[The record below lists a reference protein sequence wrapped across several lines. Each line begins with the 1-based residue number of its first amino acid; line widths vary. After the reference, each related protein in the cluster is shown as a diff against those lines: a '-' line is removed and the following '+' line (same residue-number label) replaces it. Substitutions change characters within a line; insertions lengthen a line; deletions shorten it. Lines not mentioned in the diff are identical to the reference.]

1 MGDLNLQRN
10 FSCTVTRIRRSGI
23 DLSPSPEL
31 ELKFG
36 DKLMVVGEKEGLR
49 GVARLLGNNAKQL
62 SDTGLFP
69 YCHGY
74 RAGRVVR
81 QTESFFPRR
90 AFFFSGIDGR
100 RVDGGIGAECRR

>member
-1 MGDLNLQRN
+1 
-10 FSCTVTRIRRSGI
+10 
-23 DLSPSPEL
+23 
-31 ELKFG
+31 
-36 DKLMVVGEKEGLR
+36 MVVGEKEGLR

-62 SDTGLFP
+62 SDTDFFS

-74 RAGRVVR
+74 RAGRVVW

-90 AFFFSGIDGR
+90 AFFLSGIDGR